1 MAAIF
6 PSNQKPQLRF
16 FAPAVFWIVASFYA
30 YGALVH
36 ILNITSQT
44 GFAWAEAPLKWRVL
58 DIVYLKLDVIVDVGL
73 IRKSWIGI
81 VAFFLAAFSQIALY
95 TVFRA
100 WVLNVPKALQRSADD
115 LAYLDGLVAF
125 HVLSCLAMLV
135 ATLVDWRVSAN
146 QNEIK
151 N

>member
-1 MAAIF
+1 MAIVHY
-6 PSNQKPQLRF
+6 QKMHSGQLIAYSR
-16 FAPAVFWIVASFYA
+16 
-30 YGALVH
+30 YGALNGH
-36 ILNITSQT
+36 
-44 GFAWAEAPLKWRVL
+44 PLLYFHGSPGSRL
-58 DIVYLKLDVIVDVGL
+58 E
-73 IRKSWIGI
+73 IR
-81 VAFFLAAFSQIALY
+81 FLAAFSQIALY

-100 WVLNVPKALQRSADD
+100 WVLNVPKAFQRSADD

-135 ATLVDWRVSAN
+135 ATLVDWRLCAN